1 MRLRFNILRYHYVLS
16 KHSVLRL
23 PEDIQTA
30 ACNEN
35 IRLDDV
41 VYGGWS
47 DGSWY
52 VVPMSYSL
60 RLNAY
65 TLAPATQVLVS
76 IQYSAFKLDLSDTLR
91 FPSLVFGRKRIL
103 QKNTLPRTI
112 RHSPIALG
120 KTRPLHPHSQLP
132 RVLVMSLVNRQLR
145 AFHQ

>member
-1 MRLRFNILRYHYVLS
+1 MRLRFNILRYHYVSS
-16 KHSVLRL
+16 KHSVPRL

-41 VYGGWS
+41 VYGGWA
-47 DGSWY
+47 DGSWH
-52 VVPMSYSL
+52 VVPISDSM
-60 RLNAY
+60 RLNTH
-65 TLAPATQVLVS
+65 TLAFATQVLVGL
-76 IQYSAFKLDLSDTLR
+76 QYSAFKLDLFDTLR
-91 FPSLVFGRKRIL
+91 FLSLVFGRKRIP
-103 QKNTLPRTI
+103 QRYTLPRTI